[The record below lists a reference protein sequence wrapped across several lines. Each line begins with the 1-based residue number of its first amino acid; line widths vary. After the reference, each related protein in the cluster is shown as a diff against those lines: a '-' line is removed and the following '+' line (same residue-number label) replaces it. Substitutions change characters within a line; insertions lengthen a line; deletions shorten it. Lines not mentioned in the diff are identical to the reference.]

1 MPKRILL
8 MATAGAAVLAF
19 GGTAAALT
27 IADSPSPTAGLGS
40 VAADDPTT
48 IPLDDPTPSDDPTVP
63 ADATTPS
70 DDPTPG
76 RSADD
81 RTPGRTA
88 DDRTPAATG
97 ISVAQAKRIALDR
110 TGDAR
115 VVDVELEEEHGRI
128 VWKVE
133 TSSGAGVTRVDVDA
147 SSGAITRVRAESGGG
162 GDDRGG
168 DDDGGRGR
176 GSDDPPGDD
185 RGGDN

>member
-8 MATAGAAVLAF
+8 MATAGAAVLAL
-19 GGTAAALT
+19 GGTAAAVT

-48 IPLDDPTPSDDPTVP
+48 IPLDDPTPGR
-63 ADATTPS
+63 TT
-70 DDPTPG
+70 
-76 RSADD
+76 DD
-81 RTPGRTA
+81 RA
-88 DDRTPAATG
+88 PAATG
-97 ISVAQAKRIALDR
+97 ISVEQAKRIALDH

-147 SSGAITRVRAESGGG
+147 SSGAITRVRAESGG
-162 GDDRGG
+162 